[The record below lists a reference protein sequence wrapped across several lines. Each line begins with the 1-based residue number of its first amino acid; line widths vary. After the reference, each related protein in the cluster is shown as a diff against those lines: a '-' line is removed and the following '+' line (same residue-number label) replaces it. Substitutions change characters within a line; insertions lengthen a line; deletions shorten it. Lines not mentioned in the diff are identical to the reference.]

1 VTVLTNESTLAP
13 TYTGATRSSAPTQ
26 LRSLLVVSVL
36 GLFLELLLI
45 RWISTEIRI
54 FAYLQNTVLVVCF
67 LGLGV
72 GCMTSDRPFNA
83 RSVLLPLAT
92 LSGLLAVPLTRH
104 ALGSLSEMLSDFGG
118 VTIWFQLAHQN
129 AVATIGLG
137 VLGLALTFLLMML
150 IWDVFVP
157 VGHLLGRLFD
167 ENPRVILAYS
177 VNVAGSLAGIWLFVA
192 LSAAYQAP
200 VVWMALFVVM
210 ILCLAKWHDRITVVD
225 VALSA
230 VIVVCAWAA
239 GRESGAVEVVWSPY
253 QKLALHRTGAT
264 VSATGEAL
272 DVGMYRIDVNNVGYQ
287 GIIDLRPEF
296 VAAHPE
302 RFAPE
307 MRGLSQYDLPALLH
321 PTHERMLFVGSGAG
335 NDPAGG
341 VRNGAKHIVAVEID
355 PAIIAMG
362 RRYHPE
368 RPYSQPN
375 VDVVNDDA
383 RSYFATAAEKSFDV
397 ITFGLLDSHTTTA
410 MTNAR
415 LDHYVYTVESLRR
428 ARALLRDGGI
438 MVLSF
443 EAQKPYIADRIY
455 GVLRDVWD
463 GQAPISFRVPPS
475 QYGWGGRIFVAG
487 DLASVRRQIDLNP
500 RLKTLIEQW
509 QRQAPLQMTGATPPT
524 TDDWPYIY
532 LEGKHIPPLYYF
544 LAGLLLLLLARGLS
558 RLHAGDLFR
567 RWDST
572 HWHFFFL
579 GAAFLLLEVQNISKA
594 SVVLGNTWWV
604 NAVIISSILV
614 LVLVANLIV
623 ARLPTIPLAP
633 VFVLLCAS
641 CLVFYFFDLARLAS
655 LPYATKAIAV
665 GALTC
670 LPMLFSGIIFIRS
683 FAAVTGRNLALG
695 ANLIGALVGGVLQ
708 SVTFVI
714 GIKALLLIVA
724 ALYVGAWLT
733 MPLRATKTRRASR
746 LSPR

>member
-1 VTVLTNESTLAP
+1 VTTLTDSGTLTFSAGANAP
-13 TYTGATRSSAPTQ
+13 PAPSAHV
-26 LRSLLVVSVL
+26 RSLFLVSVL

-72 GCMTSDRPFNA
+72 GCMTSDRRFRA

-92 LSGLLAVPLTRH
+92 LSALLAVPMTRH
-104 ALGSLSEMLSDFGG
+104 ALGSISEMLSDFGG
-118 VTIWFQLAHQN
+118 VTIWFQVMRQN
-129 AVATIGLG
+129 SAVRDLLG
-137 VLGLALTFLLMML
+137 VVGLAVTFLLMVL

-157 VGHLLGRLFD
+157 VGQLLGRLFD
-167 ENPRVILAYS
+167 ENPRVIQGYS
-177 VNVAGSLAGIWLFVA
+177 ANVAGSLIGIWLFVG
-192 LSAAYQAP
+192 LSAAYQPPAA
-200 VVWMALFVVM
+200 WMAFFVVM
-210 ILCLAKWHDRITVVD
+210 VLWLAHLHDRITMPD
-225 VALSA
+225 VALSVA
-230 VIVVCAWAA
+230 IVVFAWAA
-239 GRESGAVEVVWSPY
+239 GRESGALEVVWSPY
-253 QKLALHRTGAT
+253 QKLVVRRTLGTAAAT
-264 VSATGEAL
+264 RDAL
-272 DVGMYRIDVNNVGYQ
+272 DVGIYRIDVNNVGYQ
-287 GIIDLRPEF
+287 GIIDLRPEN

-302 RFAPE
+302 LFSSD

-341 VRNGAKHIVAVEID
+341 IRNGAKHVVAVEID
-355 PAIIAMG
+355 PAIIEIG

-368 RPYSQPN
+368 HPYSQPN
-375 VDVVNDDA
+375 VSVVNDDA
-383 RSYFATAAEKSFDV
+383 RSYFAAAPEKSFDV
-397 ITFGLLDSHTTTA
+397 IAFGLLDSHTTTA

-415 LDHYVYTVESLRR
+415 LDHYVYTIESLRR

-463 GQAPISFRVPPS
+463 GHAPLSFPVPAS
-475 QYGWGGRIFVAG
+475 EYGWGGRIFVAG
-487 DLASVRRQIDLNP
+487 DLASVQRQIDANP
-500 RLKTLIEQW
+500 RLKTLIDRW
-509 QRQAPLQMTGATPPT
+509 QQLSPLQLTGTTPPT

-532 LEGKHIPPLYYF
+532 LEGRNVPPLYYF
-544 LAGLLLLLLARGLS
+544 LAGLLVLLLVRGLARL
-558 RLHAGDLFR
+558 RARDVFR

-594 SVVLGNTWWV
+594 AVVLGNTWWV
-604 NAVIISSILV
+604 NAVIISSILS
-614 LVLVANLIV
+614 LILVANLIV
-623 ARLPTIPLAP
+623 ARFPRIPLP
-633 VFVLLCAS
+633 PIFVLLCAS
-641 CLVFYFFDLARLAS
+641 CLVFYFFDLARLAA
-655 LPYATKAIAV
+655 LPNAVKAIAV
-665 GALTC
+665 GSLTC

-683 FAAVTGRNLALG
+683 FATVPARNLALG

-708 SVTFVI
+708 SVTFVT

-724 ALYVGAWLT
+724 ALYIGAWLT
-733 MPLRATKTRRASR
+733 APTRNADR
-746 LSPR
+746 LHVAVR